1 MLNIE
6 NYLPKKTE
14 EAWKYTSLQE
24 IKKIDWKI
32 SDQEVNLSHDEL
44 KHISAYI
51 KPEFTNIVFIDG
63 FYNKTLSDSDFDQLK
78 IEKTFEK
85 DFIVVD
91 TDVENQLKNLMKN
104 FAKEKNVIQIDQSL
118 KQPLQIIQVL
128 SKKSSTVI
136 QPLTQVHIAKGCQ
149 AKLIQS
155 FISLNGG
162 SSQLMNNEIHIFAA
176 ENSEIKFINSQNLSA
191 TDFIFSRIY
200 AHAKNHAQIKTFE
213 MALGARISR
222 HNLNLYL
229 EGEQAQTSI
238 LGLSLLSD
246 DQHCDHYTFIQH
258 QKGHNESF
266 QHYKSILADK
276 SRSVFRGRV
285 RIEQDAQ
292 KANSAQ
298 LNNNLLLSRAA
309 EADSIPQLEI
319 YADDVKAGHGSTVGQ
334 LNKDEVFYFLSRGI
348 SEQEAIKMIS
358 YGYAKEIIFKLENA
372 ELEKFALDTLNT
384 KLTDIF

>member
-1 MLNIE
+1 M
-6 NYLPKKTE
+6 
-14 EAWKYTSLQE
+14 
-24 IKKIDWKI
+24 
-32 SDQEVNLSHDEL
+32 
-44 KHISAYI
+44 
-51 KPEFTNIVFIDG
+51 
-63 FYNKTLSDSDFDQLK
+63 
-78 IEKTFEK
+78 
-85 DFIVVD
+85 
-91 TDVENQLKNLMKN
+91 
-104 FAKEKNVIQIDQSL
+104 
-118 KQPLQIIQVL
+118 
-128 SKKSSTVI
+128 
-136 QPLTQVHIAKGCQ
+136 
-149 AKLIQS
+149 IQS

-162 SSQLMNNEIHIFAA
+162 SPQLMNNEIHFFTA
-176 ENSEIKFINSQNLSA
+176 ENSEIKFINNQNLSA
-191 TDFIFSRIY
+191 TDYIFSRIY
-200 AHAKNHAQIKTFE
+200 AHAKNHTQIKTFE
-213 MALGARISR
+213 MALGAKIAR

-258 QKGHNESF
+258 QKGHNESL

-309 EADSIPQLEI
+309 EADSVPQLEI

-348 SEQEAIKMIS
+348 SEQDAIKMIS
-358 YGYAKEIIFKLENA
+358 YGYAKEIIYKLEST
-372 ELEKFALDTLNT
+372 ELEKFALETLNT
-384 KLTDIF
+384 KLMDIF